1 MLLHLLC
8 STILS
13 VVTTLCN
20 LNIMD
25 GCLNI
30 MDGWMDRWI
39 DGWIDGSM
47 DRWMDRSIG
56 GWMDGWMDRSID
68 RETVI

>member
-30 MDGWMDRWI
+30 MDGWI

-47 DRWMDRSIG
+47 DGSIDR
-56 GWMDGWMDRSID
+56 WMDGWMDGSID
-68 RETVI
+68 R

>member
-30 MDGWMDRWI
+30 MDGWI